1 MKTLIVHSSRETGN
15 SRKIAEAL
23 AAAVPDAVS
32 ATAAEA
38 PSPEKFD
45 LIAFCFGIYRG
56 WPDGDMIE
64 FMKRTHHK
72 DVALFMTLGAWSDSE
87 HAFRCL
93 GRAEGLLET
102 DVVRARFIC
111 QGGYTQAYL
120 KHMKSLPANSPHGW
134 NPEREERVMEAMKH
148 PSEADCANAV
158 AALLAAQ
165 TKLANAK
172 PNAPRTEAKR
182 AVVLSVFGTSYPE
195 AAKAYDALEESI
207 RARTELPVFRAYTS
221 RKIRSKLNNAVP
233 SLSAVLKRLV
243 TEGFTEAEIV
253 AAYLAAGEEYELV
266 ANTAAAF
273 GRSLKLHLNRPP
285 LENLSLLRDFLK
297 LVPALIPAERKPG
310 ESVLFMGHGNGD
322 GRSDFAYTAL
332 NAELEAID
340 PDFHAACVEGEPDFE
355 STAARLK
362 PGRVWLL
369 PFLIVA
375 GDHARNDLAG
385 EEADSWRSILTAHG
399 FDVRTILKGLGENRA
414 VADWFAKELK

>member
-1 MKTLIVHSSRETGN
+1 MKTLIVYSSRATGN

-23 AAAVPDAVS
+23 AAAVPDAVL

-38 PSPEKFD
+38 PAPEKFD

-72 DVALFMTLGAWSDSE
+72 NAALFMTLGAWPDSE

-102 DVVRARFIC
+102 DTVRARFIC
-111 QGGYTQAYL
+111 QGGYTQAHL
-120 KHMKSLPANSPHGW
+120 EHMKSLPATSPHGW

-148 PSEADCANAV
+148 PSEADCANA
-158 AALLAAQ
+158 AETLRSAIE
-165 TKLANAK
+165 KLANAK
-172 PNAPRTEAKR
+172 PHAPRTEARR
-182 AVVLSVFGTSYPE
+182 AVVLSVFGTTYPE
-195 AAKAYDALEESI
+195 AAKAYDVLEESI

-221 RKIRSKLNNAVP
+221 SKIRRKLNNAVP
-233 SLSAVLKRLV
+233 SLSAVLKQLV

-253 AAYLAAGEEYELV
+253 AAYLAAGEEYEIV
-266 ANTAAAF
+266 TDTVEAF
-273 GRSLKLHLNRPP
+273 GRSLKLHVNRPP
-285 LENLSLLRDFLK
+285 LDTLPRLRDFLK
-297 LVPALIPAERKPG
+297 LIPSFIPAERKPG

-340 PDFHAACVEGEPDFE
+340 PDFHAACVEGDPDFE
-355 STAARLK
+355 SAAAKLN

-369 PFLIVA
+369 PFLLVA

-385 EEADSWRSILTAHG
+385 EEADSWRSILTARG
-399 FDVRTILKGLGENRA
+399 FDVRTVLKGLGENRA
-414 VADWFAKELK
+414 VADWFTKELK